1 MQLTL
6 STSRPSA
13 LTQEDTYRVAI
24 PGKAGGKLKQKE
36 IARSSQLGDS
46 NGASDDVHL
55 VRPLQVCEFG
65 LKGA

>member
-6 STSRPSA
+6 STSEPSA
-13 LTQEDTYRVAI
+13 LTQEDTYRVTI
-24 PGKAGGKLKQKE
+24 LGKAGGNLKQKE

-55 VRPLQVCEFG
+55 VRPL
-65 LKGA
+65 